1 MEKIK
6 NLITKAIYSFI
17 VNDKKELLDS
27 RNYES
32 AMSHRIAVY
41 LEPLFP
47 EYHIDCEYS
56 RHLGN
61 NKKIISY
68 KWGDRVIRPD
78 IIIHRERNSDS
89 ENLAIFELKM
99 CWSESKKWKKDIEK
113 LESSVRSISYS
124 LWVFIGILKSRI
136 DIVWIYPNGKKET
149 IVIPTNDTTIPNS
162 LKIMNSG
169 LVRKYLNNASL
180 FLLSWELMKSAI
192 VDSIRDFYTSGYAN
206 GKFIVSDTYNTE
218 MKRLDPKNI
227 FKASNLWSKENW
239 ILTEKDLETIE
250 ELNLKRNNIAHRL
263 AYILSEDEEDIS
275 YDDILRIGAIATKV
289 DRWWIMNVE
298 IPTNGELDP
307 EWVDESS
314 VFSGR
319 TMLINFLLNEHLITT
334 QEGH

>member
-1 MEKIK
+1 MGKIED
-6 NLITKAIYSFI
+6 LITKAVYSFI

-61 NKKIISY
+61 DKKIINY
-68 KWGDRVIRPD
+68 QGIERVIRPD
-78 IIIHRERNSDS
+78 IIIHWERNNDS

-99 CWSESKKWKKDIEK
+99 CGSRSEKWKKDIEK
-113 LESSVRSISYS
+113 LESSLRSFSYS
-124 LWVFIGILKSRI
+124 LWVFIGILKTRI
-136 DIVWIYPNGKKET
+136 DIVWIYPDWRKMPIT
-149 IVIPTNDTTIPNS
+149 IPTNDSTIPNS

-192 VDSIRDFYTSGYAN
+192 VDSIRDFYTSGYTN
-206 GKFIVSDTYNTE
+206 GKFIVSETYSME
-218 MKRLDPKNI
+218 MKKLDPKNI
-227 FKASNLWSKENW
+227 FKASCLWSKENE
-239 ILTEKDLETIE
+239 ILTKKDLEIIE

-263 AYILSEDEEDIS
+263 AYILSEDEEDIN
-275 YDDILRIGAIATKV
+275 YDDILQIWSIATKV

-307 EWVDESS
+307 EWIDESS

-334 QEGH
+334 QESH